1 MTGYDKLRHQI
12 YLSVYYK
19 YDNNIIP
26 TLPRII
32 LTYILNNPQKA
43 NLYINKEIHVGM
55 ILNYLSGKSLEEKDI
70 LNEIVEFVEVKH
82 CRNT

>member
-32 LTYILNNPQKA
+32 LTYLLQNPHKV
-43 NLYINKEIHVGM
+43 NLYINKDIHVGM
-55 ILNYLSGKSLEEKDI
+55 ILKHLSGKSLEEKDI
-70 LNEIVEFVEVKH
+70 LNEIIEFVEVICK
-82 CRNT
+82 NT

>member
-32 LTYILNNPQKA
+32 LTYLLQNPQKI
-43 NLYINKEIHVGM
+43 NLYINKDIHVGM
-55 ILNYLSGKSLEEKDI
+55 ILSYLSGKSLEEKAI
-70 LNEIVEFVEVKH
+70 LKEIIEYVEVI